1 MDLLKKGKELMS
13 DEEVESL
20 YLYAYSHYNSGHWTE
35 AADIFRLLCTRRPL
49 DSRFW
54 FGLGASLQEGN
65 SYFDALH
72 AWAMAA
78 LLKKE
83 DPYPHFHAAECY
95 FSLGTYEEA
104 SKALNEASL
113 KLEMHHPLNE
123 KISLL
128 REQWRK
134 PA

>member
-1 MDLLKKGKELMS
+1 MDLLKKGKELLS
-13 DEEVESL
+13 DDEVETL
-20 YLYAYSHYNSGHWTE
+20 YLCAYSHYNSGHWTE

-49 DSRFW
+49 DPRFW
-54 FGLGASLQEGN
+54 FGLGAALQEGS

-95 FSLGTYEEA
+95 FSLGESGDA
-104 SKALNEASL
+104 AKALNEASL
-113 KLEMHHPLNE
+113 KIETTHPLAG

-128 REQWRK
+128 KEQWRVT
-134 PA
+134 A

>member
-1 MDLLKKGKELMS
+1 MDWLKKGKELLS
-13 DEEVESL
+13 DEDVEAF
-20 YLYAYSHYNSGHWTE
+20 YLYGYSHYNSGNWTE
-35 AADIFRLLCTRRPL
+35 ATDVFRLLCTRRPL
-49 DSRFW
+49 EPRFW

-95 FSLGTYEEA
+95 FSLVEHEEA
-104 SKALNEASL
+104 GKALEEAAL
-113 KLEMHHPLNE
+113 KIDTNHPLQG
-123 KISLL
+123 KVSLL
-128 REQWRK
+128 KEQWRV
-134 PA
+134 A

>member
-1 MDLLKKGKELMS
+1 MNLLKEGKGLLSEN
-13 DEEVESL
+13 DVESFYFL
-20 YLYAYSHYNSGHWTE
+20 AYSHYNSGHWTE

-49 DSRFW
+49 DPRFW
-54 FGLGASLQEGN
+54 FGLGASLQEGS

-95 FSLGTYEEA
+95 FSLGQHEEA
-104 SKALNEASL
+104 AKALKEATL
-113 KLEMHHPLNE
+113 KMETNHPLE
-123 KISLL
+123 ERVSLL
-128 REQWRK
+128 RQQWK
-134 PA
+134 VA

>member
-1 MDLLKKGKELMS
+1 MDLLKKGKELLS
-13 DEEVESL
+13 DEEVESF
-20 YLYAYSHYNSGHWTE
+20 YLYGYSHYNSGDWAE

-49 DSRFW
+49 DARFW
-54 FGLGASLQEGN
+54 FGLGAALQEGS

-95 FSLGTYEEA
+95 FSLAEHEEA
-104 SKALNEASL
+104 GKALQEALL
-113 KLEMHHPLNE
+113 KIETNHPLQE
-123 KISLL
+123 KIFLL
-128 REQWRK
+128 REQWRV
-134 PA
+134 A